1 MYILGISIPLACL
14 LWHLICCILA
24 VIEYAVWLQFVSPN
38 EMSDSL
44 RGGHLAFA
52 VMGFVAYAVA
62 AAPLFVYAYK
72 YGLSYSQ
79 RQKRFVCGVAVV
91 FTMWS
96 FPIFVIELTMVLSH
110 MGGRN
115 PLDGIVFVL
124 SLISSVIG
132 GCIVWFAYMRFVA
145 YYIHHFRGSERRI
158 GLHDSLALYPMHP
171 MRSVPREGQP
181 DTI

>member
-1 MYILGISIPLACL
+1 MYIFGISIPLACL

-24 VIEYAVWLQFVSPN
+24 VIEYAVWLRFVPPD

-44 RGGHLAFA
+44 RGTHLAFA

-62 AAPLFVYAYK
+62 AAPHFVYAYK

-79 RQKRFVCGVAVV
+79 RQNRFVCGVAVV
-91 FTMWS
+91 FIMWS
-96 FPIFVIELTMVLSH
+96 FPIFVIELAMVLSY

-115 PLDGIVFVL
+115 PLDGIVFIL
-124 SLISSVIG
+124 SVISSIIG

-145 YYIHHFRGSERRI
+145 YYIHHFHGVERHI
-158 GLHDSLALYPMHP
+158 DPHDSLALYPMH
-171 MRSVPREGQP
+171 SVHSIQREGQP